1 MDIKRQ
7 FKSQI
12 PDTNAQVYLES
23 NTTRSLMKV
32 AKEFKW
38 EMGHRLPEHFGN
50 CKNIHGHSYKMIVEF
65 EGELNKD
72 EMIIDFYDID
82 RIIKPLVEKL
92 DHAFM
97 VNKND
102 SDVLAFLDKIK
113 SKKLIVDFNSTVE
126 NLCNYALKEI
136 KKFELPENILSVAI
150 RIYETNE
157 DYAEERIML
166 HPQS

>member
-1 MDIKRQ
+1 
-7 FKSQI
+7 
-12 PDTNAQVYLES
+12 
-23 NTTRSLMKV
+23 
-32 AKEFKW
+32 
-38 EMGHRLPEHFGN
+38 
-50 CKNIHGHSYKMIVEF
+50 
-65 EGELNKD
+65 
-72 EMIIDFYDID
+72 MIIDFYDID

-166 HPQS
+166 HPQT

>member
-1 MDIKRQ
+1 
-7 FKSQI
+7 
-12 PDTNAQVYLES
+12 
-23 NTTRSLMKV
+23 MKV

-65 EGELNKD
+65 EGQLNAAD
-72 EMIIDFYDID
+72 MIIDFYDID

-102 SDVLAFLDKIK
+102 NGVIEFLDKID
-113 SKKLIVDFNSTVE
+113 SKKLVVDFNSTVE
-126 NLCNYALKEI
+126 NICKFVLSEI
-136 KKFELPENILSVAI
+136 KKFEMPKNISSVTV
-150 RIYETNE
+150 RLYETNE
-157 DYAEERIML
+157 DYAEETVIINS
-166 HPQS
+166 HQSG

>member
-1 MDIKRQ
+1 
-7 FKSQI
+7 
-12 PDTNAQVYLES
+12 
-23 NTTRSLMKV
+23 MKV

-50 CKNIHGHSYKMIVEF
+50 CKNIHGHSYKMIIEF
-65 EGELNKD
+65 EGELNND

-97 VNKND
+97 VNNND
-102 SDVLAFLDKIK
+102 KEVIEFLEKIK
-113 SKKLIVDFNSTVE
+113 SKKLVVDFNSTVE
-126 NLCNYALKEI
+126 NICNFVLKEI
-136 KKFELPENILSVAI
+136 KKFELPENILSVTV